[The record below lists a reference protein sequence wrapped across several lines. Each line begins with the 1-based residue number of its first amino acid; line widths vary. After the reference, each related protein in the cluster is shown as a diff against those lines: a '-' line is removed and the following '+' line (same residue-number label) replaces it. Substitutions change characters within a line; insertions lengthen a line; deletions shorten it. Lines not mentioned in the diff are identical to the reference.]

1 MASFFDRLGFNRK
14 GSKETLK
21 DRLELVLAY
30 DRAKIAPGKVDAL
43 REDLLEV
50 VKKYFPTEGSN
61 IEVEQRGDTIMLVAN
76 IPLEKEGAPGKR

>member
-43 REDLLEV
+43 REDLLAV

-61 IEVEQRGDTIMLVAN
+61 IEVEQRGDSIMLVAS
-76 IPLEKEGAPGKR
+76 IPLEKDGGPSQR

>member
-1 MASFFDRLGFNRK
+1 MASFLERLGFSRK

-21 DRLELVLAY
+21 NRLELVLAY

-43 REDLLEV
+43 REDLLAV

-61 IEVEQRGDTIMLVAN
+61 IEVEQRGDSIMLVAN
-76 IPLEKEGAPGKR
+76 IPLEKDTKSP